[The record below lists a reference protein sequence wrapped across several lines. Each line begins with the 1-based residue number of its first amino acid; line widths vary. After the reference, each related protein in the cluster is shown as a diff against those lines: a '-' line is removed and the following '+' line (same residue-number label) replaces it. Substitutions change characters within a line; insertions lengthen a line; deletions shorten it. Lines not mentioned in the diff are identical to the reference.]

1 MRKLN
6 GHDVFMAL
14 RVLKKIEIKEEL
26 VELAKAVND
35 KANNLNQTTLGA
47 KLILSVL
54 ANCGDEGAEKAFF
67 EFLAGPLESTGEALA
82 GTELTE
88 LFTMTGELIQSIDVE
103 EWKAFFTSLVKMLRK

>member
-26 VELAKAVND
+26 VELAKALND
-35 KANNLNQTTLGA
+35 KANNVSQTTLGA

-54 ANCGDEGAEKAFF
+54 ANCGDEGAEHAICD
-67 EFLAGPLESTGEALA
+67 FLAGPLENTGDELASTD
-82 GTELTE
+82 LTQ
-88 LFTMTGELIQSIDVE
+88 LFNMTGELIQSMDLE
-103 EWKAFFTSLVKMLRK
+103 EWKAFFTSVVKMLRK

>member
-26 VELAKAVND
+26 VELAKAIND
-35 KANNLNQTTLGA
+35 KDNTLTQTTLGA

-54 ANCGDEGAEKAFF
+54 ANCGDEAAEKAFF
-67 EFLAGPLESTGEALA
+67 EFLAGPLESTADILA
-82 GTELTE
+82 TTDLSE
-88 LFTMTGELIQSIDVE
+88 LFTMTEELIQAIDVE
-103 EWKAFFTSLVKMLRK
+103 EWKAFFTSVVKMLRK